1 MDRYGAAAMFDFGG
15 EVTSVLPY
23 GNGHINDTYAVTCS
37 LAGGSVRFI
46 LQRLN
51 PVVFPDRAAV
61 IRDGGDPERECLRLI
76 PLKDGSPYL
85 TDESGDVWRA
95 TQFIENTDAY
105 LVAESPEMFA
115 SAGEAFGKFMA
126 RLGGFD
132 ASSLFEVIPR
142 FHDTPDRYAR
152 FLASLERNAAGR
164 MDEAKDEIAF
174 VRERREG
181 CSVITDALE
190 RGEVPVRVTHV
201 ARSSR
206 TPWSVAKCPSASL
219 TTTPNSTMSSSTPRP
234 KKRCASSTSTMPG
247 SMLYDFGDAVRVGC
261 STAKEDE
268 RDLSLVDFDLGLFR
282 AFTEG
287 YLAGAGRSVTAAE
300 LGLLPDA
307 ARLMTFEC
315 GMRFLTDFLDGDTY
329 FKTAYPEHNLVRAR
343 TQFKLVRTMERL
355 RPEIVRAVKAAAKQV
370 K

>member
-15 EVTSVLPY
+15 EVTSVVPY

-51 PVVFPDRAAV
+51 PVVFPDRAGLMRNMIAVTEFLRKAV

-142 FHDTPDRYAR
+142 FHNTPDRYAR

-174 VRERREG
+174 VRERGEG

-190 RGEVPVRVTHV
+190 RGEVPVRVTHNDTKLNNV
-201 ARSSR
+201 LIDTA
-206 TPWSVAKCPSASL
+206 T
-219 TTTPNSTMSSSTPRP
+219 
-234 KKRCASSTSTMPG
+234 KKAVCVIDLDTVMPG

>member
-15 EVTSVLPY
+15 EVTSVVPY

-51 PVVFPDRAAV
+51 PVVFPDRAGLMRNMIAVTGFLRKAV

-174 VRERREG
+174 VRARGEG

-190 RGEVPVRVTHV
+190 RGEVPVRVTHNDTKLNNV
-201 ARSSR
+201 LIDTVTKEAVCVIDLD
-206 TPWSVAKCPSASL
+206 TV
-219 TTTPNSTMSSSTPRP
+219 
-234 KKRCASSTSTMPG
+234 MPG

>member
-51 PVVFPDRAAV
+51 PVVFPDRAGLMRNMIAVTGFLRKAV

-190 RGEVPVRVTHV
+190 RGEVPVRVTHNDTKLNNV
-201 ARSSR
+201 LIDTA
-206 TPWSVAKCPSASL
+206 TKEAVCVIDL
-219 TTTPNSTMSSSTPRP
+219 DTV
-234 KKRCASSTSTMPG
+234 MPG

>member
-15 EVTSVLPY
+15 EVISVVPY

-51 PVVFPDRAAV
+51 PVVFPDRAGLMRNMIAVTGFLRKAV

-174 VRERREG
+174 VRERGEG

-190 RGEVPVRVTHV
+190 RGEVPVRVTHNDTKLNNV
-201 ARSSR
+201 LIDTA
-206 TPWSVAKCPSASL
+206 TKEAVCVIDL
-219 TTTPNSTMSSSTPRP
+219 DTV
-234 KKRCASSTSTMPG
+234 MPG

>member
-15 EVTSVLPY
+15 EVTSVVPY

-51 PVVFPDRAAV
+51 PVVFPDRAGLMRNMIAVTGFLRKAV

-174 VRERREG
+174 VRERGEG

-190 RGEVPVRVTHV
+190 RGEVPVRVTHNDTKLNNV
-201 ARSSR
+201 LIDTA
-206 TPWSVAKCPSASL
+206 TKEAVCVIDL
-219 TTTPNSTMSSSTPRP
+219 DTV
-234 KKRCASSTSTMPG
+234 MPG

-355 RPEIVRAVKAAAKQV
+355 RPEIVRAVKAAAKQI

>member
-15 EVTSVLPY
+15 EVTSVVPY

-51 PVVFPDRAAV
+51 PVVFPDRAGLMRNMIAVTGFLRRAV

-190 RGEVPVRVTHV
+190 RGEVPVRVTHNDTKLNNV
-201 ARSSR
+201 LIDTA
-206 TPWSVAKCPSASL
+206 TKEAVCVIDL
-219 TTTPNSTMSSSTPRP
+219 DTV
-234 KKRCASSTSTMPG
+234 MPG

>member
-15 EVTSVLPY
+15 EVTSVVPY

-51 PVVFPDRAAV
+51 PVVFPDRAGLMRNMIAVTGFLRKAV

-174 VRERREG
+174 VRERGEG

-190 RGEVPVRVTHV
+190 RGEVPVRVTHNDTKLNNV
-201 ARSSR
+201 LIDTA
-206 TPWSVAKCPSASL
+206 TKEAVCVIDL
-219 TTTPNSTMSSSTPRP
+219 DTV
-234 KKRCASSTSTMPG
+234 MPG

-315 GMRFLTDFLDGDTY
+315 GMRFLTDFLDGNTY

>member
-51 PVVFPDRAAV
+51 PVVFPDRAGLMRNMIAVTGFLRKAV

-174 VRERREG
+174 VRERGGG

-190 RGEVPVRVTHV
+190 RGEVPVRVTHNDTKLNNV
-201 ARSSR
+201 LIDTA
-206 TPWSVAKCPSASL
+206 TKEAVCVIDL
-219 TTTPNSTMSSSTPRP
+219 DTV
-234 KKRCASSTSTMPG
+234 MPG

>member
-15 EVTSVLPY
+15 EVTSVVPY

-51 PVVFPDRAAV
+51 PVVFPDRAGLMRNMIAVTGFLRKAV

-76 PLKDGSPYL
+76 PLKDDSPYL

-174 VRERREG
+174 VRERGEG

-190 RGEVPVRVTHV
+190 RGEVPVRVTHNDTKLNNV
-201 ARSSR
+201 LIDTA
-206 TPWSVAKCPSASL
+206 TKEAVCVIDL
-219 TTTPNSTMSSSTPRP
+219 DTV
-234 KKRCASSTSTMPG
+234 MPG

>member
-15 EVTSVLPY
+15 EVTSVVPY

-51 PVVFPDRAAV
+51 PVVFPDRAGLMRNMIAV
-61 IRDGGDPERECLRLI
+61 TEFLRKALIRDGGDPERECLRLI

-174 VRERREG
+174 VRERGEG

-190 RGEVPVRVTHV
+190 RGEVPVRVTHNDTKLNNV
-201 ARSSR
+201 LIDTA
-206 TPWSVAKCPSASL
+206 TKEAVCVIDL
-219 TTTPNSTMSSSTPRP
+219 DTV
-234 KKRCASSTSTMPG
+234 MPG

>member
-15 EVTSVLPY
+15 EVTSVVPY

-51 PVVFPDRAAV
+51 PVVFPDRAGLMRNMIAVTEFLRKAV

-174 VRERREG
+174 VRERGEG

-190 RGEVPVRVTHV
+190 RGEVPVRVTHNDTKLNNV
-201 ARSSR
+201 LIDTA
-206 TPWSVAKCPSASL
+206 TKEAVCVIDL
-219 TTTPNSTMSSSTPRP
+219 DTV
-234 KKRCASSTSTMPG
+234 MPG

-268 RDLSLVDFDLGLFR
+268 RDLSLVDFNLGLFR

>member
-15 EVTSVLPY
+15 EVTSVVPY

-51 PVVFPDRAAV
+51 PVVFPDRAGLMRNMIAVTEFLRKAV

-174 VRERREG
+174 VRERGGG

-190 RGEVPVRVTHV
+190 RGEVPVRVTHNDTKLNNV
-201 ARSSR
+201 LIDTA
-206 TPWSVAKCPSASL
+206 TKEAVCVIDL
-219 TTTPNSTMSSSTPRP
+219 DTV
-234 KKRCASSTSTMPG
+234 MPG

-343 TQFKLVRTMERL
+343 TQFKLVRTMEHL

>member
-15 EVTSVLPY
+15 EVTSVVPY

-51 PVVFPDRAAV
+51 PVVFPDRAGLMRNMIAVTGFLRKAV

-105 LVAESPEMFA
+105 LVAESPEMFS

-174 VRERREG
+174 VRERGEG

-190 RGEVPVRVTHV
+190 RGEVPVRVTHNDTKLNNV
-201 ARSSR
+201 LIDTA
-206 TPWSVAKCPSASL
+206 TKEAVCVIDL
-219 TTTPNSTMSSSTPRP
+219 DTV
-234 KKRCASSTSTMPG
+234 MPG

-343 TQFKLVRTMERL
+343 TQFKLVQTMERL

>member
-15 EVTSVLPY
+15 EVTSVVPY

-51 PVVFPDRAAV
+51 PVVFPDRAGLMRNMIAVTEFLRKAV

-174 VRERREG
+174 VRERGEG

-190 RGEVPVRVTHV
+190 RGEVPVRVTHNDTKLNNV
-201 ARSSR
+201 LIDTA
-206 TPWSVAKCPSASL
+206 TKEAVCVIDL
-219 TTTPNSTMSSSTPRP
+219 DTV
-234 KKRCASSTSTMPG
+234 MPG

-355 RPEIVRAVKAAAKQV
+355 RPEIVRAVKAAAKQT

>member
-1 MDRYGAAAMFDFGG
+1 MDRYGAATMFDFGG
-15 EVTSVLPY
+15 EVTSVVPY

-51 PVVFPDRAAV
+51 PVVFPDRAGLMRNMIAVTEFLRKAV

-152 FLASLERNAAGR
+152 VLASLERNAAGR

-174 VRERREG
+174 VRERGEG

-190 RGEVPVRVTHV
+190 RGEVPVRVTHNDTKLNNV
-201 ARSSR
+201 LIDTA
-206 TPWSVAKCPSASL
+206 TKEAVCVIDL
-219 TTTPNSTMSSSTPRP
+219 DTV
-234 KKRCASSTSTMPG
+234 MPG

>member
-15 EVTSVLPY
+15 EVTSVVPY

-51 PVVFPDRAAV
+51 PVVFPDRAGLMRNMIAVTGFLRKAV

-174 VRERREG
+174 VRERGEG

-190 RGEVPVRVTHV
+190 RGEVPVRVTHNDTKLNNV
-201 ARSSR
+201 LIDTA
-206 TPWSVAKCPSASL
+206 TKEAVCVIDL
-219 TTTPNSTMSSSTPRP
+219 DTV
-234 KKRCASSTSTMPG
+234 MPG

-343 TQFKLVRTMERL
+343 TQFKLVRTMECL